1 MFWGCLFVLQIVLAA
16 SGLTKRK
23 IKKKEKKE
31 RERELSDSSRNQ
43 IVLGLDLVAGI
54 PESDAFCA

>member
-1 MFWGCLFVLQIVLAA
+1 MFWGCLFVLQVVLAA

-23 IKKKEKKE
+23 IKKKKRK